1 MHKLLRLA
9 SVYYCVCINVRGMSV
24 CLFVCLS
31 VCLSCMMAT
40 TCSRRTGLSD
50 SIRASERV
58 SLAGAVWSALLS
70 VCGTREEN
78 GRPCNVESSIHG
90 CGWPVHPD
98 RPAST
103 SSVSGRRTAAYPDP
117 RSDPKSRYAF
127 LVSNVETAALFLDPL
142 PFCVISAAKAKQI
155 PRTVNTR
162 RQKANGQY
170 HCCILANI
178 TEK

>member
-1 MHKLLRLA
+1 
-9 SVYYCVCINVRGMSV
+9 MSV
-24 CLFVCLS
+24 CLFLCLS

-58 SLAGAVWSALLS
+58 SLTGAVWSALLP

-78 GRPCNVESSIHG
+78 GRPCHVESSIHG

-98 RPAST
+98 RRQPLHRSPEEGRLPT
-103 SSVSGRRTAAYPDP
+103 QTPDRIQKVDTRSGCPMWN
-117 RSDPKSRYAF
+117 RS
-127 LVSNVETAALFLDPL
+127 LVSR
-142 PFCVISAAKAKQI
+142 SATILCDICKSYSLSESKQI

-178 TEK
+178 TENNGA